1 VTTYAS
7 SEAASTNARQ
17 RTPVG
22 DPFDP
27 WQFFTPNQIAEIA
40 HVPIENVLAH
50 WPEVAEALT
59 ARGIF
64 EREVAAGVIGTMAI
78 ETASTFLPVE
88 EAYWLKGS
96 SGEETPAWREAVKR
110 YYPHHGRGDVQITWE
125 DGYRQAGAAI
135 GVDLM
140 ANPELALDRTNS
152 ARIIAWWFDAK
163 GVPSKDGS
171 RFYRLVDLC
180 RERDWY
186 WTRVAVQGGTAHLD
200 RLIRVANALLAI
212 GDMPGSGAPTPPPGP
227 APLDIVTDRVLP
239 DVPDELVRQR
249 NDWTCAVRS
258 TYAALWE
265 MAEMKLAPPVTYG
278 DGGERDVYE
287 WMVPEIDSSDVGLH
301 FADGH
306 ELEGLLASKGYT
318 VGRTVGATL
327 ADVQAKAGVVPT
339 LLGFKRWG
347 PAGHWVYCR
356 GVEPDGTLILENPA
370 GTYAGLSD
378 RLRDSFGRIGPC
390 TMIWIELVPVAGTD
404 EPEDVA
410 ALKARIAQLNGVN
423 TELARQVSEK
433 DRRLMAVVEGFAV
446 AADDLAPRLVE
457 MSERAERKRAVEE
470 IQALRKERTA

>member
-1 VTTYAS
+1 
-7 SEAASTNARQ
+7 
-17 RTPVG
+17 
-22 DPFDP
+22 
-27 WQFFTPNQIAEIA
+27 
-40 HVPIENVLAH
+40 
-50 WPEVAEALT
+50 
-59 ARGIF
+59 
-64 EREVAAGVIGTMAI
+64 
-78 ETASTFLPVE
+78 
-88 EAYWLKGS
+88 
-96 SGEETPAWREAVKR
+96 
-110 YYPHHGRGDVQITWE
+110 
-125 DGYRQAGAAI
+125 
-135 GVDLM
+135 
-140 ANPELALDRTNS
+140 
-152 ARIIAWWFDAK
+152 
-163 GVPSKDGS
+163 
-171 RFYRLVDLC
+171 
-180 RERDWY
+180 
-186 WTRVAVQGGTAHLD
+186 
-200 RLIRVANALLAI
+200 
-212 GDMPGSGAPTPPPGP
+212 
-227 APLDIVTDRVLP
+227 VTDRVLP

-278 DGGERDVYE
+278 DGGARDVYE

-306 ELEGLLASKGYT
+306 ELEDLLQERGYST
-318 VGRTVGATL
+318 GRTVGATL

-370 GTYAGLSD
+370 GTYDGLSD

-390 TMIWIELVPVAGTD
+390 TMIWIELVPVAGAD

-433 DRRLMAVVEGFAV
+433 DRRLMTVVEGFAV
-446 AADDLAPRLVE
+446 AADDLAPKLVE
-457 MSERAERKRAVEE
+457 MSERADRKRAVEE